1 MRRLIL
7 LVLLMMALPMA
18 AFAAKQV
25 DIGNN
30 GGTLTGTDAGLTVPD
45 STLTLVKNLYG
56 SGMIT
61 GNLGTVAFQT
71 GPLNSGSLQTGGTFA
86 AGGAFTVT
94 GNGNNGVA
102 NGPIFDGTFASDST
116 WQMFTLPD
124 GTHNYNLTGIVTG
137 IVYTKYKQYNAKG
150 VTFQLTVNTGTGFF
164 NGSTTLSSGNLN
176 ILCRPGY

>member
-7 LVLLMMALPMA
+7 LVLLMMALPVA
-18 AFAAKQV
+18 AITGRQV
-25 DIGNN
+25 DMGNN
-30 GGTLTGTDAGLTVPD
+30 TGTLTGTDAGLTVPD
-45 STLTLVKNLYG
+45 SILTSVNNLYG
-56 SGMIT
+56 SGLIT
-61 GNLGTVAFQT
+61 GDLGIVAFQT
-71 GPLNSGSLQTGGTFA
+71 GALTSGSLQTGGTFA

-102 NGPIFDGTFASDST
+102 NGPIFTGTFDTDST

-124 GTHNYNLTGIVTG
+124 GTHNYNLTGIVSG
-137 IVYTKYKQYNAKG
+137 IVYTKFKQYNAKG

-176 ILCRPGY
+176 ILCKPGY

>member
-7 LVLLMMALPMA
+7 LLLLMMALPVA

-25 DIGNN
+25 DIGNSA
-30 GGTLTGTDAGLTVPD
+30 GTLTGTDAGLTVPD
-45 STLTLVKNLYG
+45 SILTSVNHLYG
-56 SGMIT
+56 NGLIT

-71 GPLNSGSLQTGGTFA
+71 GALNSGSLQTGGTFA
-86 AGGAFTVT
+86 AGGTFTVT

-124 GTHNYNLTGIVTG
+124 GTHNYNLTGTVSGT
-137 IVYTKYKQYNAKG
+137 VYTKYKQYNAKG
-150 VTFQLTVNTGTGFF
+150 VTFQLTVNTGKNFF
-164 NGSTTLSSGNLN
+164 SGSTTLSSGNLN

>member
-1 MRRLIL
+1 MRRLIF

-18 AFAAKQV
+18 AFARQV
-25 DIGNN
+25 DVGNN
-30 GGTLTGTDAGLTVPD
+30 AGTLTGTDAGLTVPD
-45 STLTLVKNLYG
+45 SILTSVRNLYG
-56 SGMIT
+56 SGLIT

-71 GPLNSGSLQTGGTFA
+71 GALTSGSLQTGGTFA

-94 GNGNNGVA
+94 GNGSNGVA
-102 NGPIFDGTFASDST
+102 NGPIFTGTFYGDST

-164 NGSTTLSSGNLN
+164 NGSIPLSSGNLN
-176 ILCRPGY
+176 ILCSPGY

>member
-7 LVLLMMALPMA
+7 LLLLVMVLPVA
-18 AFAAKQV
+18 AFAARQV
-25 DIGNN
+25 DIGNSA
-30 GGTLTGTDAGLTVPD
+30 GTLTGTDAGLTVPD
-45 STLTLVKNLYG
+45 SILTSVNNLYG
-56 SGMIT
+56 SGLIT

-71 GPLNSGSLQTGGTFA
+71 GALNGGSLQTGGTFA

-94 GNGNNGVA
+94 GNGSNGVA

-150 VTFQLTVNTGTGFF
+150 VTFQLTVNTGKNFF

-176 ILCRPGY
+176 ILCKPGY

>member
-7 LVLLMMALPMA
+7 LLLIMALPMA
-18 AFAAKQV
+18 AFAARQV

-30 GGTLTGTDAGLTVPD
+30 GGTLTGTNAGLTVPD
-45 STLTLVKNLYG
+45 STLTSVNNLYG
-56 SGMIT
+56 SGLIT
-61 GNLGTVAFQT
+61 GDLGTLAFQT
-71 GPLNSGSLQTGGTFA
+71 GALNSGSLQTGGTFA

-124 GTHNYNLTGIVTG
+124 GTHNYNLTGIVAG
-137 IVYTKYKQYNAKG
+137 IVYTKYKQYSAKG
-150 VTFQLTVNTGTGFF
+150 VTFQLTVNTGKNFF
-164 NGSTTLSSGNLN
+164 NGATTLSSGNLN
-176 ILCRPGY
+176 ILCKSGY

>member
-1 MRRLIL
+1 MRRLIF

-18 AFAAKQV
+18 AFARQV
-25 DIGNN
+25 DVGNN
-30 GGTLTGTDAGLTVPD
+30 AGTLTGTDAGLTVPD
-45 STLTLVKNLYG
+45 SILTSVRNLYG
-56 SGMIT
+56 SGLIT

-71 GPLNSGSLQTGGTFA
+71 GALTGGSLQTGGTFA

-94 GNGNNGVA
+94 GNGSNGVA
-102 NGPIFDGTFASDST
+102 NGPIFTGTFYSDST

-137 IVYTKYKQYNAKG
+137 TVYTKYKEYDAKG
-150 VTFQLTVNTGTGFF
+150 VTFQLTVNTGKNFF

-176 ILCRPGY
+176 ILCKPGY

>member
-7 LVLLMMALPMA
+7 LLLLMMALPVA
-18 AFAAKQV
+18 AFVAKQV
-25 DIGNN
+25 DIGNS
-30 GGTLTGTDAGLTVPD
+30 GGTLLGTDAGLTVPD
-45 STLTLVKNLYG
+45 SILTSVNHLYG
-56 SGMIT
+56 NGLIT

-71 GPLNSGSLQTGGTFA
+71 GPLTSGSLQTGGTFA

-94 GNGNNGVA
+94 GNGSNGVA
-102 NGPIFDGTFASDST
+102 DGPIFDGTFASDST

-137 IVYTKYKQYNAKG
+137 TVYTKYKEYQAKG
-150 VTFQLTVNTGTGFF
+150 VTFQLTVNTGKNFF